1 MFALT
6 LSSVI
11 YIYIF
16 FFFTIFLFRFNLR
29 ISVSVLVILF
39 LQLKL
44 VSYYSSCQDNISNI
58 HLMHYLFLFKICI

>member
-11 YIYIF
+11 YIYIY
-16 FFFTIFLFRFNLR
+16 FFTIFLFRFNLR